1 MNKRDFITL
10 LGGAAA
16 AWPLAAGAQQPTM
29 PVIGLLI
36 NGAPDG
42 YAEMLA
48 AFRAGLN
55 ETGYI
60 EGKNVAIE
68 YRWTQGKLNELP
80 KLAADLARR
89 QVSVIAVPA
98 NMASALAAKAA
109 TTTIPIVFSTGAD
122 PVQTGLV
129 ASLNRPGGNVTG
141 VSFMNWELAAK
152 RLGLLRELIP
162 GDGRFA
168 VLVDPNDPA
177 AETPTTD
184 LETAASAIALQL
196 QILPVRTN
204 RDIDAAFAIFE
215 QKRADALLVS
225 PQALLLSRRTQ
236 ILTLAARHAVPAIY
250 PAREWAAAGGLM
262 SYGSSLSDQCL
273 QAGIYTGR
281 VLKGTKPA
289 DLPILRA
296 TKFDFVINL
305 QTAQALRIDIPPILL
320 ARADEVIVRG
330 ASSSRCSA
338 ARQLRGRSRLARSRR
353 RSIEL
358 VRSS

>member
-1 MNKRDFITL
+1 MIKRRDLITL

-16 AWPLAAGAQQPTM
+16 WPLAARAQQAAM

-36 NGAPDG
+36 HGTPD
-42 YAEMLA
+42 AFTDMLG
-48 AFRAGLN
+48 AFRRGLG
-55 ETGYI
+55 EIGYV

-80 KLAADLARR
+80 ELAADLSRR
-89 QVSVIAVPA
+89 QVSVIAAPA
-98 NMASALAAKAA
+98 SMASALAAKAA
-109 TTTIPIVFSTGAD
+109 TTAIPIVFSTGAD

-141 VSFMNWELAAK
+141 VTFMNWELGAK
-152 RLGLLRELIP
+152 RLGLLRELMP
-162 GDGRFA
+162 GARRFA

-184 LETAASAIALQL
+184 LEAAVSAIGVQL
-196 QILPVRTN
+196 EILSVRTN

-250 PAREWAAAGGLM
+250 AAREWAAAGGLM

-281 VLKGTKPA
+281 VLKGTKPT

-305 QTAQALRIDIPPILL
+305 QTAGALRIDIPPILI
-320 ARADEVIVRG
+320 ARADEVI
-330 ASSSRCSA
+330 
-338 ARQLRGRSRLARSRR
+338 
-353 RSIEL
+353 E
-358 VRSS
+358 

>member
-1 MNKRDFITL
+1 MIKRRDLISL
-10 LGGAAA
+10 LGGAA
-16 AWPLAAGAQQPTM
+16 AWPLAARAQQAAM

-36 NGAPDG
+36 HGTPD
-42 YAEMLA
+42 AFTDMLG
-48 AFRAGLN
+48 AFRRGLG
-55 ETGYI
+55 EIGYV

-80 KLAADLARR
+80 ELAADLSRR
-89 QVSVIAVPA
+89 QVSVIAAPA
-98 NMASALAAKAA
+98 SMASALAAKAA
-109 TTTIPIVFSTGAD
+109 TTAIPIVFSTGAD

-141 VSFMNWELAAK
+141 VTFMNWELGAK
-152 RLGLLRELIP
+152 RLGLLRELMP
-162 GDGRFA
+162 GARRFA

-184 LETAASAIALQL
+184 LEAAVSAIGVQL
-196 QILPVRTN
+196 EILSVRTN

-236 ILTLAARHAVPAIY
+236 ILTFAARHAVPAIY
-250 PAREWAAAGGLM
+250 AAREWAAAGGLM

-281 VLKGTKPA
+281 VLKGTKPT
-289 DLPILRA
+289 DLPIQAPTTYKL
-296 TKFDFVINL
+296 TINL
-305 QTAQALRIDIPPILL
+305 KTAKALGLDMPATVL
-320 ARADEVIVRG
+320 ARADEVI
-330 ASSSRCSA
+330 
-338 ARQLRGRSRLARSRR
+338 
-353 RSIEL
+353 E
-358 VRSS
+358 